1 MTRAYNGFFASAKRL
16 QRSFPAV
23 FPRLRAKEPS
33 VINASRRRGLWGRSS
48 TATCRDPCEIGLVI
62 QWNW

>member
-23 FPRLRAKEPS
+23 FPRLRANGPQRHQR
-33 VINASRRRGLWGRSS
+33 VAS
-48 TATCRDPCEIGLVI
+48 
-62 QWNW
+62 